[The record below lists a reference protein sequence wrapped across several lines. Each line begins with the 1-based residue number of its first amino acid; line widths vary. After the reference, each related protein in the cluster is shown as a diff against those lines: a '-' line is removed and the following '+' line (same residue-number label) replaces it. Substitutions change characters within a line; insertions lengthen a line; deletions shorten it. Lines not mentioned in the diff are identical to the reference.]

1 VDSDGGSTFKSAGNA
16 QQRNSIL
23 LALKNSYKLR
33 LEKRMLRFR
42 WNYAKAFN
50 PNSSQVTVLGVNDET
65 LGVIGNPGY
74 VLMRLKTPYNCNK
87 KVKYYTENH
96 TFKAGGILLEAITI
110 IWRWNQ

>member
-1 VDSDGGSTFKSAGNA
+1 
-16 QQRNSIL
+16 
-23 LALKNSYKLR
+23 
-33 LEKRMLRFR
+33 
-42 WNYAKAFN
+42 
-50 PNSSQVTVLGVNDET
+50 VTVLGVNDET

-110 IWRWNQ
+110 IWRWKPVGNYRVKLNQNQMMVSKTVE